1 MTRFGIEEEFLF
13 LDEHSLVPVAL
24 SAGTRERITRLR
36 TGGEVT
42 TEYLTSQIECLTE
55 PVRTGA
61 DAEAQLRHLRG
72 LIGWHAQEQQAIAAG
87 TGTPFATT
95 RSSTISPSPHYDV
108 VAEQLGH
115 LSRDH
120 EVNGLHVHVEVLDEE
135 ERVRALDRVRGWL
148 PVLLALTGNSP
159 FVDGRDTT
167 FASWRS
173 ILIRRLPA
181 SWGPPR
187 FRDIG
192 EYRAGVQKL
201 IDLGA
206 IADAAS
212 LSWAAR
218 ISERYPT
225 VEVRVFD
232 AQLTATDAVFAAALS
247 RAIVLTDDQ
256 SPADTGVEGIDASLW
271 AAARRGMDARVIDPT
286 TGEVDD
292 ARTVA
297 ERMLA
302 VIAPALR
309 ELGDE
314 DRVGEGIERLRTL
327 GTGADRQRRAV
338 DEGGTPGL
346 ARLLLAGTP
355 APHPVPRADPQSETE
370 SEPTPIPS
378 P

>member
-1 MTRFGIEEEFLF
+1 MARFGIEEEFLF

-24 SAGTRERITRLR
+24 APGTRERITRLR

-42 TEYLTSQIECLTE
+42 KEYLTSQIECLTE
-55 PVRTGA
+55 PVSTAA
-61 DAEAQLRHLRG
+61 DADAQLTHLRG
-72 LIGWHAQEQQAIAAG
+72 LIGWHARDQHAIAAG

-95 RSSTISPSPHYDV
+95 RSAVVSPSPHYDD

-115 LSRDH
+115 LTRDH
-120 EVNGLHVHVEVLDEE
+120 EVNGLHVHIEVADDE

-159 FVDGRDTT
+159 FVNGRDSA

-173 ILIRRLPA
+173 IQIRRLPA
-181 SWGPPR
+181 SWAPPR
-187 FRDIG
+187 FRDYD
-192 EYRAGVQKL
+192 EYRAGVQRL

-206 IADAAS
+206 LTDAAS

-232 AQLTATDAVFAAALS
+232 AQLTAEDSVFAALVA

-256 SPADTGVEGIDASLW
+256 SHADIGVDGIDASLW
-271 AAARRGMDARVIDPT
+271 TAARRGMSTRLIDPT

-292 ARTVA
+292 AWAVA
-297 ERMLA
+297 DRMLSA
-302 VIAPALR
+302 IAPALR
-309 ELGDE
+309 ALGDE
-314 DRVGEGIERLRTL
+314 ERVDEGVERLRTV
-327 GTGADRQRRAV
+327 GSGADRQRRAV
-338 DEGGTPGL
+338 DEGGAAALADLLRGGTRAPLPLPG
-346 ARLLLAGTP
+346 AEKQRAAGSMP
-355 APHPVPRADPQSETE
+355 
-370 SEPTPIPS
+370 
-378 P
+378 